1 MAAQIVKAKLLGDA
15 NSTTARTGK
24 GRLGYVH
31 VDKPFAQ
38 NPNDEGKYS
47 LCFMFSKDDKQ
58 AKKVLDAAIENA
70 EQRGVEKFGKS
81 FKNVHNPI
89 NDGDD
94 KDDEIYENM
103 YYINA
108 KNSRHVPCYDQD
120 REEMEPEDV
129 YSGCEGRIVVQFYP
143 YSRNGNNG
151 VAASLQSIQFLGDAE
166 PFAGR
171 RASASDFEDD
181 EDEDTSSMLD

>member
-1 MAAQIVKAKLLGDA
+1 MVKDAIVKAKLLGESD
-15 NSTTARTGK
+15 STTARTGR

-31 VDKPFAQ
+31 VDKPFSTK
-38 NPNDEGKYS
+38 PNEEGKYS

-58 AKKVLDAAIENA
+58 AKKVLDQAIENA
-70 EQRGVEKFGKS
+70 EQRGVEKFGKA
-81 FKNVHNPI
+81 FKNVRNPI
-89 NDGDD
+89 NDGDE

-108 KNSRHVPCYDQD
+108 KNSRKVACYDQD
-120 REEMEPEDV
+120 REEMEPEDI
-129 YSGCEGRIVVQFYP
+129 YSGCVGRCVIQFYP
-143 YSRNGNNG
+143 YSSNGNVG
-151 VAASLQSIQFLGDAE
+151 VAASLQSVQFLGDGE

-181 EDEDTSSMLD
+181 EDDASGMLD